1 MTGMDNITGKPLGG
15 LAHLRQSIADILI
28 TPIGSRV
35 MRRDYGS
42 RIFQRIDAPITG
54 ELVAEIY
61 SDVVEALFNCEP
73 RFEVSSV
80 SVVSIDN
87 GTIILDLEGKY
98 LPTGES
104 IRLENIGI
112 TNATNN

>member
-1 MTGMDNITGKPLGG
+1 MIGMDKATGCAVADLE
-15 LAHLRQSIADILI
+15 HLRQSIVDILT

-42 RIFQRIDAPITG
+42 KIFQRLDAPITG

-61 SDVVEALFNCEP
+61 SDVVEALFNYEP
-73 RFEVSSV
+73 RFEVSNV

-87 GTIILDLEGKY
+87 GSIVLDLEGKY
-98 LPTGES
+98 IPSGE
-104 IRLENIGI
+104 ILTINGI
-112 TNATNN
+112 TIK